1 MNQQQSQE
9 RPIYDRLP
17 FFSILAGILGFLAC
31 CNPPLQ
37 LICGSTALILA
48 WLSKKEQPLKPQA
61 IVGII
66 LGCICILFSFFIFFQ
81 YMWAMNIM
89 EDPANAGIIKE
100 IYRQTQEMLESML
113 PSNPR
118 QSPLERDCQKIDS
131 PAYKQ
136 QIFRNPVYQNNR
148 CS

>member
-100 IYRQTQEMLESML
+100 IYRQTQEMLESMAPAAQESQAVPFREGL
-113 PSNPR
+113 PEDRFPSI
-118 QSPLERDCQKIDS
+118 QEADFS
-131 PAYKQ
+131 
-136 QIFRNPVYQNNR
+136 
-148 CS
+148 

>member
-1 MNQQQSQE
+1 MLRSTAALFQYSRRYSGIFSLLQSA
-9 RPIYDRLP
+9 PTANL
-17 FFSILAGILGFLAC
+17 
-31 CNPPLQ
+31 
-37 LICGSTALILA
+37 GSTALILA

-100 IYRQTQEMLESML
+100 IYRQTQEILESMA
-113 PSNPR
+113 
-118 QSPLERDCQKIDS
+118 
-131 PAYKQ
+131 PAAQ
-136 QIFRNPVYQNNR
+136 
-148 CS
+148 

>member
-9 RPIYDRLP
+9 RPAYDRLP

-37 LICGSTALILA
+37 LICGSAALILA

-66 LGCICILFSFFIFFQ
+66 LGCICILLSFLSVHVGNECYGGSGQ
-81 YMWAMNIM
+81 CRHNQRNLQTNSG
-89 EDPANAGIIKE
+89 NAGKHGTCCPVI
-100 IYRQTQEMLESML
+100 
-113 PSNPR
+113 PG
-118 QSPLERDCQKIDS
+118 SPL
-131 PAYKQ
+131 
-136 QIFRNPVYQNNR
+136 
-148 CS
+148 

>member
-89 EDPANAGIIKE
+89 EDPANDKLRKCWKAWH
-100 IYRQTQEMLESML
+100 LL

>member
-9 RPIYDRLP
+9 RPAYDRLP

-100 IYRQTQEMLESML
+100 IQFIRIIAV
-113 PSNPR
+113 PKIKN
-118 QSPLERDCQKIDS
+118 RDS
-131 PAYKQ
+131 LFFEARLLRPEHT
-136 QIFRNPVYQNNR
+136 FP
-148 CS
+148 

>member
-9 RPIYDRLP
+9 RPHLRPAALFQYSRRYSGI
-17 FFSILAGILGFLAC
+17 FSL
-31 CNPPLQ
+31 LQ
-37 LICGSTALILA
+37 SAPTANLWFHSPDFS

-100 IYRQTQEMLESML
+100 IYRQTQEMLESMA
-113 PSNPR
+113 
-118 QSPLERDCQKIDS
+118 
-131 PAYKQ
+131 PAAQ
-136 QIFRNPVYQNNR
+136 
-148 CS
+148 

>member
-66 LGCICILFSFFIFFQ
+66 LGCICILLSFFVFFQ

-100 IYRQTQEMLESML
+100 IYRQTQEMLESMA
-113 PSNPR
+113 
-118 QSPLERDCQKIDS
+118 
-131 PAYKQ
+131 PAAQ
-136 QIFRNPVYQNNR
+136 
-148 CS
+148 